1 MPHVVAFEVENEH
14 LLVAVARTSQRRM
27 VVERAFDI
35 SLTEED
41 SDEEIGDRLRGWL
54 ASHSIHRAD
63 AIAVVSRSSA
73 EIRELE
79 VPPAPDDELPDL
91 VRFKARSDFGSL
103 NDAWSLDFV
112 PFSNDPGQPRQVL
125 AAAISPEL
133 LKQITVIAEAAGV
146 KLKHIVFRPYATVDL
161 LHAKLADGRC
171 RIIVDETGDQ
181 TDISLT
187 DGNKLVA
194 TRTVLIPLNDSSEAR
209 AMKLLREARR
219 TITSMS
225 KRLDGKSI
233 SEILICGEHADE
245 VEHLENSFIKQIE
258 VATHILEPFSLVDTR
273 GGFTR
278 PEKSESYTALLG
290 ALSQQASDGKHT
302 IDFLNPRKT
311 SVASTD
317 FSRFYRSGGIV
328 AAGLLLLA
336 IMGWWVL
343 SSQTREIGELQSKL
357 KAQLVMNESAGNPSN
372 NVDRLLNEVAPIDK
386 FLAEAPNWLDEVYKI
401 SGRMKSPDDII
412 VDLFDAG
419 VRRNGPEIDLAGRV
433 SDSATETEIRQSLLS
448 LDGFVEVLGNKVARS
463 DDPNFPESFGYKIQ
477 MGVPPLNQVKQE
489 INLRAS
495 QWLRER
501 NEPRTAPD
509 DVPPSE

>member
-1 MPHVVAFEVENEH
+1 MSHLVAFEVEDEH
-14 LLVAVARTSQRRM
+14 LLVAVARRSQRRV

-35 SLTEED
+35 GVTREET
-41 SDEEIGDRLRGWL
+41 DEEIGNHLRSWL

-146 KLKHIVFRPYATVDL
+146 KLKHILFRPYATVDL
-161 LHAKLADGRC
+161 LRSRVTDGRC
-171 RIIVDETGDQ
+171 RMIVDETGDQ
-181 TDISLT
+181 TDISLAV
-187 DGNKLVA
+187 GNKLVA
-194 TRTVLIPLNDSSEAR
+194 TRTVLIPLSDTSEQR

-225 KRLDGKSI
+225 KRLAGNEVA
-233 SEILICGEHADE
+233 EILICGEHAGE
-245 VEHLENSFIKQIE
+245 AEQLQNNFIKQIE
-258 VATHILEPFSLVDTR
+258 VNTHFLEPFSLVDTR
-273 GGFTR
+273 GGFKK

-290 ALSQQASDGKHT
+290 ALSQHALDGKHT

-317 FSRFYRSGGIV
+317 FSRYYRSAAIV
-328 AAGLLLLA
+328 AGAMFVMA
-336 IMGWWVL
+336 IIGWWML
-343 SSQTREIGELQSKL
+343 HSQQSEIAQLQSKL
-357 KAQLVMNESAGNPSN
+357 NAQLAINESASNPDN
-372 NVDRLLNEVAPIDK
+372 NVNRILDEVAPIDR
-386 FLAEAPNWLDEVYKI
+386 FLGEAPNWLEEVYKI
-401 SGRMKSPDDII
+401 SARMKSPDDII

-419 VRRNGPEIDLAGRV
+419 MRRNGPEIDLAGRV
-433 SDSATETEIRQSLLS
+433 SDSATETDIRKSLLS
-448 LDGFVEVLGNKVARS
+448 IDSFVEVLGNKVARS
-463 DDPNFPESFGYKIQ
+463 EDPNFPESFSYKIQ
-477 MGVPPLNQVKQE
+477 MNVPPLNQFKQDV
-489 INLRAS
+489 NARAS
-495 QWLRER
+495 QWLRDK
-501 NEPRTAPD
+501 NQLDKIPD
-509 DVPPSE
+509 DTQENE